1 MLFTH
6 NLLIF
11 SALLT
16 NLERLHLKLL
26 ITAVLQTLSY
36 NNHLT
41 VESFHI
47 NSAKYENCLFRL
59 RQFFFYSLISTSQ
72 WELPVTLVCSVVSS
86 SAGSYS
92 YWALWSR
99 PVSDQRTVAKRFFS
113 AWRESWLDD
122 KLSIKHV
129 GKKEIIH
136 VLLQICRLHIQDVNA
151 HRIPKVLYWTRPGD
165 CRGHLSTVNSLSNSR
180 NQFEM
185 SCTKQGCY
193 RLFVSKF

>member
-1 MLFTH
+1 MLSLLCIHTGSMTSLCTNNSWNYRKWSSDSVGDATLRKRMLFTH

-47 NSAKYENCLFRL
+47 NSTKYEYCLFRL

-92 YWALWSR
+92 HWALWSR
-99 PVSDQRTVAKRFFS
+99 PVSDQRTVAKRFFQHGGN
-113 AWRESWLDD
+113 L
-122 KLSIKHV
+122 
-129 GKKEIIH
+129 G
-136 VLLQICRLHIQDVNA
+136 
-151 HRIPKVLYWTRPGD
+151 
-165 CRGHLSTVNSLSNSR
+165 
-180 NQFEM
+180 
-185 SCTKQGCY
+185 
-193 RLFVSKF
+193 